1 MQVKE
6 LMSEE
11 VITVKRC
18 TTLKRLLE
26 IFNKFHIF
34 PLVPVVEE
42 DNLLVGIVSFRN
54 LINVFQFPQPEILKA
69 VPFLDE
75 EEEDIFKV
83 EFTEEMGNLVVA
95 DDIMERK
102 FITIREDASLEET
115 YKLMK
120 LHLKEEFPVVDRAGK
135 LVGMIGIFDI
145 IRHIFRQKGVI
156 K

>member
-6 LMSEE
+6 VMSEE
-11 VITVKRC
+11 VITVKRS
-18 TTLKRLLE
+18 TTLKQLLE
-26 IFNKFHIF
+26 IFTKFHIF
-34 PLVPVVEE
+34 PLVPVIEE
-42 DNLLVGIVSFRN
+42 DNRLVGVVSFRN
-54 LINVFQFPQPEILKA
+54 LVNVFQLRQPEILKA

-102 FITIREDASLEET
+102 FITVQEDASLEEA

-120 LHLKEEFPVVDRAGK
+120 LHLKEEFPVVDRAEK

-145 IRHIFRQKGVI
+145 IRHVFRQKGVI